1 MKISFD
7 TNNDS
12 YDDALSALNAAYGV
26 ESQSEETLAHGAGRG
41 TEIKT
46 VPMTRDEFEELLTS
60 VPQEYRVDSDFYGEE
75 IARIQRIYKTEEVLR
90 NRLDKALNYH
100 WCPELL
106 KNTIEYLLS
115 LDEITAED
123 FLVYNKI
130 QDWLIMTEVD

>member
-26 ESQSEETLAHGAGRG
+26 ESLSASSLGAIARSDMDTG
-41 TEIKT
+41 
-46 VPMTRDEFEELLTS
+46 PMTRDEFEELLTS
-60 VPQEYRVDSDFYGEE
+60 VPQEYRVDSDLYGEE

-123 FLVYNKI
+123 FLGYNEI

>member
-46 VPMTRDEFEELLTS
+46 VAMTRDEFEALYASIPPEELRTEDDNVVLKTLLPDKQS
-60 VPQEYRVDSDFYGEE
+60 RKNSALFCVDKLVGPVVE
-75 IARIQRIYKTEEVLR
+75 IYQFLLDEGTFEFEDWIKAANIQT
-90 NRLDKALNYH
+90 
-100 WCPELL
+100 
-106 KNTIEYLLS
+106 LLS
-115 LDEITAED
+115 KNRE
-123 FLVYNKI
+123 K
-130 QDWLIMTEVD
+130 